1 MITLKTLMK
10 TLSIVTI
17 AGVVGLTTV
26 HAQPLDNGEGY
37 GNVKGMMQHH
47 KGKHNK
53 MRAIFKQLNLTN
65 AQKKALKANR
75 KAQREGMRAK
85 RAQRRVSHN
94 MGKFIS
100 VNGVDRAGMIAQAT
114 KRATERANMRAD
126 MLEKTLRILTAEQ
139 KTKFVALLKADNK

>member
-1 MITLKTLMK
+1 MITLKTLTK

-37 GNVKGMMQHH
+37 GNAKGMMQHH

-53 MRAIFKQLNLTN
+53 MRAIFRQLNLTN

-75 KAQREGMRAK
+75 KAQRQAMRAK
-85 RAQRRVSHN
+85 RAQRRASHN

-126 MLEKTLRILTAEQ
+126 MIEKTLSILTAEQ